1 MNNNMHIVIL
11 EPSHIIYE
19 GLLSIFNNSPFPSKV
34 TRISGLGNINSP
46 LLLNC
51 QINVIIINPS
61 YIQNNI
67 REFRKL
73 KKTYINLYWI
83 GLVYNYYDNE
93 ILALFDKVISITDF
107 PDAIYHNIEGITT
120 SKTEV
125 TSDLSED
132 QLSEREIDVLIQLVN
147 GLSNKEIADKLSI
160 SVHTVISHRK
170 NISLKTGIKSQS
182 GLTIYAITKNIISID
197 SMLK

>member
-1 MNNNMHIVIL
+1 MHIVIL